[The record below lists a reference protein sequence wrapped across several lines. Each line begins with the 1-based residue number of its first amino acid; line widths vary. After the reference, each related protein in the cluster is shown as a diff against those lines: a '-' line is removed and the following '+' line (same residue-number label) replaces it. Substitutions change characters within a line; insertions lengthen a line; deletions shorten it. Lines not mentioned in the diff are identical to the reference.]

1 MSTTSTNG
9 INITLVAGALT
20 TADAAE
26 TVYDT
31 TVALNSLID
40 GAFETT
46 ATIADGVTPV
56 LDGNTGNAFAP
67 ILPDQISVFVWAV
80 NAASTVSLYQGTVT
94 NVDGDTDVAIDYPT
108 FPTLPDGVAPF
119 GYTVMQTTG
128 ASAAAGLRPGT
139 DDWDATGLTVTTVQ
153 CGALPARPVIT

>member
-1 MSTTSTNG
+1 MSITSTNG
-9 INITLVAGALT
+9 MNITLVAGALT

-31 TVALNSLID
+31 TVTINSLID

-46 ATIADGVTPV
+46 TAVTDGVTPTT
-56 LDGNTGNAFAP
+56 DGNTGDAFNP
-67 ILPDQISVFVWAV
+67 ILPDQISVFVWAH
-80 NAASTVSLYQGTVT
+80 NAASTVTLYQGTVT
-94 NVDGDTDVAIDYPT
+94 DVDGDADTALQYPT
-108 FPTLPDGVAPF
+108 FPSLPSDVAPF

-139 DDWDATGLTVTTVQ
+139 DNWNATGLTVTTVQ